1 MLELNFNPF
10 PLLTTER
17 LVLRQMSIDD
27 ANEMFFLRSDEHVM
41 KYIDRP
47 RAKSV
52 EDAVQFIQMIN
63 IGLANNEYIN
73 WAIALKNDPKLI
85 GNICFWRIQKEHYR
99 AEIGYVLHPAYH
111 GKGIMQEAIMAVLD
125 YGFKIMGIHSVEAN
139 VNPENITSIKTLE
152 RTGFVREA
160 YFKENYYYDGKFLDS
175 AIYSLIKPVN
185 K

>member
-10 PLLTTER
+10 PQLTTER
-17 LVLRQMSIDD
+17 LVLTQMSIDD
-27 ANEMFFLRSDEHVM
+27 ANEMFFLRSDESVM

-52 EDAVQFIQMIN
+52 EEAVQFIQMIN
-63 IGLANNEYIN
+63 TGLANNEYIN
-73 WAIALKNDPKLI
+73 WAITLKNDPRLI
-85 GNICFWRIQKEHYR
+85 GNVCFWRIQKEHYR
-99 AEIGYVLHPAYH
+99 AEIGYTLHPDWH
-111 GKGIMQEAIMAVLD
+111 GKGIMQEAIIAVLD
-125 YGFKIMGIHSVEAN
+125 YGFKIMGLHSVEAN
-139 VNPENITSIKTLE
+139 VNPENIASIKSLE

-175 AIYSLIKPVN
+175 AIYSLITPK